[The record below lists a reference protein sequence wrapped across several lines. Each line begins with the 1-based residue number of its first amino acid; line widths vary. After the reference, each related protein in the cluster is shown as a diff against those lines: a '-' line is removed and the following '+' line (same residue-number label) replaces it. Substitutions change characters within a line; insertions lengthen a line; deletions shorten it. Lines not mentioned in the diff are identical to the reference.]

1 MIIKYAII
9 GALACLIGAFISQT
23 LGYNDGSIQ
32 VYISAAIA
40 GLVGG
45 GVGGYLRKKKGKTS

>member
-1 MIIKYAII
+1 MILKYAII
-9 GALACLIGAFISQT
+9 GVLCCLIGAYISQT
-23 LGYNDGSIQ
+23 LGYNDGSLQ
-32 VYISAAIA
+32 TYLSAAIA